1 MTVGVSLEGRAM
13 ALYDMT
19 MVGEN
24 GIAVLIDVAVQ
35 AFLPYRQSVRSSR
48 NLKSCENDE
57 VEVSKHYKIS

>member
-35 AFLPYRQSVRSSR
+35 ACLPYHQSVRSSR

-57 VEVSKHYKIS
+57 VEVSKHYKPS